1 VLWKD
6 KVTQCVPKMLL
17 TCRDCVVL

>member
-6 KVTQCVPKMLL
+6 KVTHCVPKMLL